1 MKFGVTLPITG
12 VDGDVRQIAECAALA
27 EQCGWDAVWI
37 EDYII
42 SFGGAKEPVFD
53 PWLAMTAAALAT
65 KKIRIAITVT
75 PLARRRPWKVAREAV
90 TLDHLSNGRLILG
103 VGVGMSEDASFAN
116 FGEAKEVKQRSEMLD
131 EALEI
136 LAGLWSGK
144 PFHFEGKHYKVTE
157 STFFPTPVQKPRIPI
172 WIGGGWPRKQFTARA
187 MRWDGACPF
196 KVDAK
201 GNMDMLSAADVREMK
216 ATLEAGRK
224 NGAPLDIVVG
234 GGTGNLSKAAAAA
247 QTKPLAD
254 AGATWWSEMT
264 SNKGAALRKRI
275 QQGPPRFD

>member
-27 EQCGWDAVWI
+27 EQCGWDAVWV
-37 EDYII
+37 EDYIL

-116 FGEAKEVKQRSEMLD
+116 FSEAKDTKQRSEMLD

-144 PFHFEGKHYKVTE
+144 PFHFDGKHYKFAE
-157 STFFPTPVQKPRIPI
+157 STFLPAPVQKPRIPI

-201 GNMDMLSAADVREMK
+201 GNMAMLNADDVREMK

-224 NGAPLDIVVG
+224 NSAPLDIVVG
-234 GGTGNLSKAAAAA
+234 GGTGNLSKAAIAA
-247 QTKPLAD
+247 QIKPMAD

-264 SNKGAALRKRI
+264 SNKGTPLRKRI
-275 QQGPPRFD
+275 QQGPPRYE

>member
-1 MKFGVTLPITG
+1 MKFGITLPITG
-12 VDGDVRQIAECAALA
+12 VDGDVRKLAECAALA
-27 EQCGWDAVWI
+27 EKCGWDAVWI
-37 EDYII
+37 EDYVV
-42 SFGGAKEPVFD
+42 SFGGENAPVFD

-116 FGEAKEVKQRSEMLD
+116 FKEVADVKQRSEMLD

-136 LAGLWSGK
+136 LAGLWSAK
-144 PFHFEGKHYKVTE
+144 PFRFEGKYYQVAET
-157 STFFPTPVQKPRIPI
+157 TFLPPPMQKPRIPI
-172 WIGGGWPRKQFTARA
+172 WIGGGWPRKRFTARA
-187 MRWDGACPF
+187 KRWDGACPF
-196 KVDAK
+196 KVDAN
-201 GNMDMLSAADVREMK
+201 GGMAMLTADDVREMK

-224 NGAPLDIVVG
+224 KSAPLDIIVG
-234 GGTGNLSKAAAAA
+234 GSTGDVSKKAAAA
-247 QTKPLAD
+247 QTKAMAD

-275 QQGPPRFD
+275 RQGPPRFD